1 MNRVFFLLIV
11 SLWGCLSCSQ
21 SIPDS
26 RPVDK
31 EPEIFPPYTE
41 VTIPP
46 NISPLNFE
54 LKSTHD
60 EAYAV
65 FTANNE
71 TLQVKAKKG
80 QFHIPPKSWE
90 KLLLAAT
97 GQSIDITIYAK
108 ENDWIRYNAFQMHV
122 AKEPIDSHLAYRL
135 IEPGYELWYRMGLYQ
150 RNLESYQESAIIENR
165 ISDNNCMNCHSFR
178 MQEPHNMVF
187 HMRGESAG
195 TMLIK
200 DNKIEK
206 LNTRTEQTMSA
217 LVFPAWHPSG
227 RYIAFSVNE
236 NFQSFHRKNKNRIE
250 VYDSNSD
257 IVIYDTETHEL
268 FTTEALFAEGAYET
282 CPAFSPDGKTL
293 YYNSAKAR
301 QMPDEFDELKY
312 SLCAISF
319 DADTRSFGHEVDTLY
334 NAEIGGLSASFPR
347 VSPNGKYL
355 LYALSDHGYFLIW
368 HKDAD
373 LHMINLETGEHYPLE
388 AANSD
393 DTESYHSW
401 SSNSHWIVF
410 SSRCIDGLYTRPHF
424 AYIDKN
430 GQAAKPFLLPQKDTK
445 YYDRFMKSY
454 NIPEFITGKVETR
467 SRELAS
473 TAQNEP
479 GMNITFAG
487 KDF

>member
-1 MNRVFFLLIV
+1 MKRAFFLLV
-11 SLWGCLSCSQ
+11 LLLCCLSCSE

-31 EPEIFPPYTE
+31 EPDIFPHYTD

-54 LKSTHD
+54 LRTTHT

-71 TLQVKAKKG
+71 QLKVKAKKG
-80 QFHIPPKSWE
+80 QFRIPPKQWE
-90 KLLLAAT
+90 SLLFAAT
-97 GQSIDITIYAK
+97 GQSIDVTIYAK
-108 ENDWIRYNAFQMHV
+108 ENDWIIYNPFQMHV
-122 AKEPIDSHLAYRL
+122 AKKPIDPYLAYRL

-150 RNLESYQESAIIENR
+150 RNLESYREDAIIENS

-178 MQEPHNMVF
+178 MQDPNDMLF
-187 HMRGESAG
+187 HMRGKHSG

-200 DNKIEK
+200 DGKMEK

-217 LVFPAWHPSG
+217 LVYPAWHPSG

-236 NFQSFHRKNKNRIE
+236 NAQSFHRKNNNRIE
-250 VYDSNSD
+250 VYDTNSD
-257 IVIYDTETHEL
+257 IVIYDTEKHEL
-268 FTTEALFAEGAYET
+268 FTTEALFAEGAYEN
-282 CPAFSPDGKTL
+282 CPSFSPDGRTL

-319 DADTRSFGHEVDTLY
+319 DPDTRSFGTEVDTLY
-334 NAEIGGLSASFPR
+334 NAEVSGKSASFPR
-347 VSPNGKYL
+347 VSPNGKFL
-355 LYALSDHGYFLIW
+355 LYSLSSHGYFLIW
-368 HKDAD
+368 HRDAD
-373 LHMINLETGEHYPLE
+373 LHMINLETGEHYPLD

-410 SSRCIDGLYTRPHF
+410 SSRRGDGLYTRPYF
-424 AYIDKN
+424 AYIDES
-430 GQAAKPFLLPQKDTK
+430 GQASKAFLLPQKDTEF
-445 YYDRFMKSY
+445 YDRFMKSY
-454 NIPEFITGKVETR
+454 NIPEFITGKVETQA
-467 SRELAS
+467 RELSS
-473 TAQNEP
+473 TAKNDK
-479 GMNITFAG
+479 GIDLSFAG
-487 KDF
+487 KNF